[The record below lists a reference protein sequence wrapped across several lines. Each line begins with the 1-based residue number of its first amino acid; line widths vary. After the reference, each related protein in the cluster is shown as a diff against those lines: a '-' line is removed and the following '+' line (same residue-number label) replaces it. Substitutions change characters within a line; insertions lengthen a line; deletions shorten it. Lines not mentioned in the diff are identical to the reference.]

1 MSINKERLSKM
12 IETITAVATTAITSG
27 SLLVA
32 TVNLDKAQLC
42 TEQMCHPVLVGKNTP
57 KGEFPI
63 VYSKTESP
71 GYKGDVL
78 AFKRDF
84 NGVYAIHRV
93 WTLKPSE
100 NRLERIKRG
109 SEQRLITNG
118 CINVSDELY
127 EELKSYSRVII
138 K

>member
-57 KGEFPI
+57 KGELLVKQIAGAVARRICNYAI
-63 VYSKTESP
+63 VDKEVKQNDELGFIKFGSRVDILLPP
-71 GYKGDVL
+71 GTKVEVEL
-78 AFKRDF
+78 NQVVK
-84 NGVYAIHRV
+84 NGV
-93 WTLKPSE
+93 S
-100 NRLERIKRG
+100 
-109 SEQRLITNG
+109 
-118 CINVSDELY
+118 
-127 EELKSYSRVII
+127 VIASW
-138 K
+138 